1 MKALI
6 VCHPRNLTE
15 NIDGHWLHILIKQLN
30 EKYFSGNI
38 IEYHTVDI
46 LDIWD
51 KKLNDVHTTHFIADV
66 WSDNFIKSHTGMY
79 DLVFM
84 PDAGGAWYKDVLSQV
99 NFQASLVNII
109 DRTMMLVANN
119 GILMLSKFHQPHKDY
134 IKTSYKKA
142 ELFYY
147 DEYNI
152 EYFIFTN
159 TTFKKSTKLIG
170 QIKTPEKENTEKNI
184 EDKYTIQFIS
194 DLKNMGYRTEQISEM
209 IQDSQMHLLFD

>member
-15 NIDGHWLHILIKQLN
+15 NIDGHWLHNLIKQLN

-46 LDIWD
+46 LDIRD
-51 KKLNDVHTTHFIADV
+51 KKLNDIHTTHFIADV
-66 WSDNFIKSHTGMY
+66 WGDNFIKSHTGMY

-84 PDAGGAWYKDVLSQV
+84 PDAGGAWYTDVLSQIK
-99 NFQASLVNII
+99 FQANMVNIL

-119 GILMLSKFHQPHKDY
+119 GIFMLGKFYTQHKNY

-152 EYFIFTN
+152 EYFIFTS
-159 TTFKKSTKLIG
+159 TTFEKSTKLIG

-184 EDKYTIQFIS
+184 EDKYTIQFIK
-194 DLKNMGYRTEQISEM
+194 DLKNMGYCTEQISEM

>member
-15 NIDGHWLHILIKQLN
+15 NISGHWLHNLIKQLN

-38 IEYHTVDI
+38 VEYHTVDI
-46 LDIWD
+46 LDIRD

-66 WSDNFIKSHTGMY
+66 WGDDFIKMHTGMY

-84 PDAGGAWYKDVLSQV
+84 PDAGGAWYTDVLKPE
-99 NFQASLVNII
+99 NFQANMVNIL

-119 GILMLSKFHQPHKDY
+119 GIFMLGKFYTQHKNY
-134 IKTSYKKA
+134 IKASYKKA
-142 ELFYY
+142 ELFHY

-152 EYFIFTN
+152 EYFLFQN
-159 TTFKKSTKLIG
+159 TTFKKSTK
-170 QIKTPEKENTEKNI
+170 KEENKKENNEKNI
-184 EDKYTIQFIS
+184 EDKYTIQLIS
-194 DLKNMGYRTEQISEM
+194 DLKNMGYCTEQISEM

>member
-15 NIDGHWLHILIKQLN
+15 NLSGHWLHNLIKQLN

-51 KKLNDVHTTHFIADV
+51 KKLNDIHTTHFIADV
-66 WSDNFIKSHTGMY
+66 WGDNFIKSHTGMY

-84 PDAGGAWYKDVLSQV
+84 PDAGGAWYTDVLSQIK
-99 NFQASLVNII
+99 FQANMVNIL

-119 GILMLSKFHQPHKDY
+119 GIFMLGKFYTQQKNY
-134 IKTSYKKA
+134 IKASYKKA
-142 ELFYY
+142 ELFHY

-152 EYFIFTN
+152 EYFLFPN

-170 QIKTPEKENTEKNI
+170 QIESPEKENNEKNI
-184 EDKYTIQFIS
+184 EDKYTIQLIS
-194 DLKNMGYRTEQISEM
+194 DLKNMGYSTERISEM

>member
-15 NIDGHWLHILIKQLN
+15 NLSGHWLHNLIKQLN

-51 KKLNDVHTTHFIADV
+51 KKLNDIHTTHFIADV
-66 WSDNFIKSHTGMY
+66 WCDDFIKTHTGMY

-84 PDAGGAWYKDVLSQV
+84 PDAGGAWYTDVLSQIK
-99 NFQASLVNII
+99 FQANMVNIL

-119 GILMLSKFHQPHKDY
+119 GIFMLGKFYTQQKNY
-134 IKTSYKKA
+134 IKASYKKA
-142 ELFYY
+142 ELFHY

-152 EYFIFTN
+152 EYFIFPN

-184 EDKYTIQFIS
+184 EDKYTIQLIS
-194 DLKNMGYRTEQISEM
+194 DLKNMGYNTEQISEM